1 MKQEEKRLRMSL
13 QEADST
19 ILKQKKEIESVINER
34 DVIGTQIVRR
44 NDELSL
50 QYNKIGIM
58 QETLT
63 RGEKQYADR
72 LEEIKR
78 LKLEVK
84 MLTMEKQALEKNT
97 ANLND
102 LRGEVFHLERNLTR
116 ERLKVMALEEEVQSP
131 LNVHRWRN
139 LEVMLFSI
147 LILFIF

>member
-139 LEVMLFSI
+139 LEVMLFCI